1 MLAAQIMAVSLGC
14 MPHTADMYTVD
25 SSDQSVGAGSFT
37 MGELDFLA
45 LQSKARLC

>member
-1 MLAAQIMAVSLGC
+1 MAVSLGC

-25 SSDQSVGAGSFT
+25 SSDQSVGADSFT